1 MFDWFN
7 LVLIAFVLL
16 IVGVIVIA
24 IRKTMGEITQ
34 SGMSGDEARKL
45 AQQIRERDVRCPR
58 CDRQASALLGT
69 KNQYKCDTCNHTFEG
84 AEHMPDA

>member
-7 LVLIAFVLL
+7 LVIIAFVLL
-16 IVGVIVIA
+16 IVGVIVLA

-34 SGMSGDEARKL
+34 SGMSGDKARKL
-45 AQQIRERDVRCPR
+45 AQQIRERDIRCPR

-69 KNQYKCDTCNHTFEG
+69 KSQYKCDTCRHTFEG
-84 AEHMPDA
+84 PEHMPEP